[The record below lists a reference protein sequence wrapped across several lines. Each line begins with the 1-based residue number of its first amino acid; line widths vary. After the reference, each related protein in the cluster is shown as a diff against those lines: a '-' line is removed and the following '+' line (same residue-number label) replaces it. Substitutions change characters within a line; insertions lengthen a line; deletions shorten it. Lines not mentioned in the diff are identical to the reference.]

1 MQHLALLYYGLS
13 LTTGCVSIGI
23 ALLINTQYRKEV
35 IRFYVLFL
43 GRLAAW
49 KPTAACRDLREC
61 STRGDPPLRRQCSLL
76 LRLPHGPGCEPPKAP
91 PPSHDELVAGD
102 RARRWALNILN

>member
-43 GRLAAW
+43 GRLAGLETNRCLPGLAGVLD
-49 KPTAACRDLREC
+49 KGGSSSSSSVLPSSSTASWAGMRAPE
-61 STRGDPPLRRQCSLL
+61 SASSLP
-76 LRLPHGPGCEPPKAP
+76 R
-91 PPSHDELVAGD
+91 
-102 RARRWALNILN
+102 